1 MLSKEKL
8 AAMKYLKKE
17 YDNLQKDPI
26 LSLGCTVGLV
36 NNDIFHWKIT
46 LIGPVDTPYAG
57 GMFFL
62 TADFTEKYPNEK
74 PEVKFVNKIYHLNV
88 SPRSGHICISILNS
102 YKPKTPIVDVISG
115 IFSLF
120 YNQNPDS
127 PYSNDMADEYRH
139 RKTEFD
145 KKAKEWTLKYASMN
159 Q

>member
-46 LIGPVDTPYAG
+46 LIGPVDTAYAG
-57 GMFFL
+57 GLFTL
-62 TADFTEKYPNEK
+62 TADFPVAYPNEK

-88 SPRSGHICISILNS
+88 SPSSGHICISILNH

-127 PYSNDMADEYRH
+127 PYDSKMAEEYRNN
-139 RKTEFD
+139 KGEFD
-145 KKAKEWTLKYASMN
+145 KKAREWTAKFASMN

>member
-1 MLSKEKL
+1 
-8 AAMKYLKKE
+8 MKYLKKE
-17 YDNLQKDPI
+17 YDNLQRDPI

-36 NNDIFHWKIT
+36 KNDIFHWKIT

-57 GMFFL
+57 GLFIL
-62 TADFTEKYPNEK
+62 TTDFPEKYPEQK

-88 SPRSGHICISILNS
+88 SPRSGHICINILNS
-102 YKPKTPIVDVISG
+102 YKPRTPIVDIISG

-120 YNQNPDS
+120 YNQNPES
-127 PYSNDMADEYRH
+127 PYDHGMADEYRN
-139 RKTEFD
+139 RKDEFD

>member
-1 MLSKEKL
+1 
-8 AAMKYLKKE
+8 MKYLKKE
-17 YDNLQKDPI
+17 YDNLQHDPI

-36 NNDIFHWKIT
+36 KNDIFHWKIT

-57 GMFFL
+57 GLFIL
-62 TADFTEKYPNEK
+62 TADFPEKYPEQK

-88 SPRSGHICISILNS
+88 SPRSGHICINILNS
-102 YKPKTPIVDVISG
+102 YKPRTPIVDIISG

-120 YNQNPDS
+120 YNQNPES
-127 PYSNDMADEYRH
+127 PYDHGMADEYRN
-139 RKTEFD
+139 RKDEFD

>member
-17 YDNLQKDPI
+17 FDNLQHDPI

-36 NNDIFHWKIT
+36 KNDIFHWKIT

-57 GMFFL
+57 GLFIL
-62 TADFTEKYPNEK
+62 TADFPEKYPEQK

-88 SPRSGHICISILNS
+88 SPRSGHICINILNS
-102 YKPKTPIVDVISG
+102 YKPRTPIVDIISG

-120 YNQNPDS
+120 YNQNPES
-127 PYSNDMADEYRH
+127 PYDHGMADEYRN
-139 RKTEFD
+139 RKDEFD

>member
-1 MLSKEKL
+1 
-8 AAMKYLKKE
+8 MKYLKKE
-17 YDNLQKDPI
+17 YDNLQHDPI

-36 NNDIFHWKIT
+36 KNDIFHWKIT

-57 GMFFL
+57 GLFIL
-62 TADFTEKYPNEK
+62 TTDFPEKYPEQK

-88 SPRSGHICISILNS
+88 SPRSGHICINILNS
-102 YKPKTPIVDVISG
+102 YKPRTPIVDIISG

-120 YNQNPDS
+120 YNQNPES
-127 PYSNDMADEYRH
+127 PYDHGMADEYRN
-139 RKTEFD
+139 RKDEFD